1 MRRYD
6 DQLGQAFL
14 DRYHAQQVF
23 TRTLRIRIGVAGYPR
38 SLLAKRNS
46 FQLPYEVAN
55 KGVARS
61 VVQRHEYNHAPGSVT
76 WRGYNYDRAITVEV
90 VAVRKSELRARFEP
104 ILLISYAG
112 KESAKPKAITFPD
125 ELGFLRCHPHRHAW
139 KVGQAADVVPMRMGQ
154 KNGT

>member
-1 MRRYD
+1 MPSASESELR
-6 DQLGQAFL
+6 LSHGQR
-14 DRYHAQQVF
+14 D
-23 TRTLRIRIGVAGYPR
+23 
-38 SLLAKRNS
+38 S

-55 KGVARS
+55 KRVARS

-154 KNGT
+154 KNSTQRFRVVASSP